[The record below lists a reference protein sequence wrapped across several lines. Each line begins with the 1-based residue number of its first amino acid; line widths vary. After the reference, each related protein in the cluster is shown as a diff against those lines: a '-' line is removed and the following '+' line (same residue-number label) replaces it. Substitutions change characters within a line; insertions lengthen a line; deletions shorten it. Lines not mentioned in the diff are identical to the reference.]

1 MSHAAAQAEPSAPIT
16 VPVPLGERAYD
27 ILVGRGLIGTAG
39 ARIAALGARA
49 AAIVTDAHVGPLYAD
64 ALAASLEAQ
73 GLRISVTVLPPGEAT
88 KSYAGLERVCDAVLE
103 ARIERGDLVVAL
115 GGGVIGDLAG
125 FAAAV
130 VRRGVRF
137 VQVPTTLLSQ
147 VDSSVGGKTGIN
159 SRHGKNLVGAFHQPS
174 LVLADTA
181 LLDTLP
187 IREMRAGYA
196 EVVKYGLIDDPG
208 FFAWCEAHWREVFAG
223 GPERDRAVAQSCRA
237 KAAVVVRDEHEN
249 GDRALLNLGHTFGHA
264 LERITA
270 YDSARLVHGEGVAI
284 GLCLAFRFSASLG
297 LCPTADASRVE
308 AHLKAAGLPTRLGD
322 VPGGCGTVDALLDA
336 MAQDKKVKGGALTFI
351 LARGIGQ
358 SFIAPGIEAES
369 VRAFLRDETNTS
381 RP

>member
-27 ILVGRGLIGTAG
+27 ILVGRGLIETAG

-174 LVLADTA
+174 LVLADTV

-297 LCPTADASRVE
+297 LCPMADAERVE

-358 SFIAPGIEAES
+358 SLIAPGIEAES

>member
-1 MSHAAAQAEPSAPIT
+1 MSVAPSQDDISSPIT
-16 VPVPLGERAYD
+16 VPVPLGDRAYD
-27 ILVGRGLIGTAG
+27 ILVGRGLIETAG
-39 ARIAALGARA
+39 ARIAGLNARA
-49 AAIVTDAHVGPLYAD
+49 AAIVTDAHVGPLYAQ
-64 ALAASLEAQ
+64 ALASSLQ
-73 GLRISVTVLPPGEAT
+73 THGLRTSVVTLPPGEAT
-88 KSYAGLERVCDAVLE
+88 KSYASLERVCDAVLE

-115 GGGVIGDLAG
+115 GGGVMGDLAG

-159 SRHGKNLVGAFHQPS
+159 SPHGKNLVGAFHQPS

-187 IREMRAGYA
+187 MREMRAGYA
-196 EVVKYGLIDDPG
+196 EVVKYGLIDDAR
-208 FFAWCEAHWREVFAG
+208 FFAWCEKNWQGIFSG
-223 GPERDRAVAQSCRA
+223 GAERDEAVAQSCRA

-264 LERITA
+264 LERITR
-270 YDSARLVHGEGVAI
+270 YDSTRLVHGEGVAI
-284 GLCLAFRFSASLG
+284 GLCLAFRFSAALG
-297 LCPTADASRVE
+297 LCPQADAERVE
-308 AHLKAAGLPTRLGD
+308 AHITEVGLPTRLAH
-322 VPGGCGTVDALLDA
+322 VPGGCGTLDELLDA

-358 SFIAPGIEAES
+358 SFIAPGVEADK
-369 VRAFLRDETNTS
+369 VRAFLQDEIHTS

>member
-297 LCPTADASRVE
+297 LCPRADAERVE